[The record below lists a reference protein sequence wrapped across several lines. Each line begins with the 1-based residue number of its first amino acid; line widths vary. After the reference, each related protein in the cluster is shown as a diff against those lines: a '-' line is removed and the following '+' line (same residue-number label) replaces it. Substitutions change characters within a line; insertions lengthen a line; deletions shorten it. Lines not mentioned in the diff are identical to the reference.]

1 VAALFRPRKRGNAPG
16 AFIGGSVSIRG
27 YFLRSLRSS
36 ASAKPMARQVFAG
49 ILFPY
54 RADIPSGHS
63 IRHPQVQ
70 KRSGFYGGND
80 RYLGFR
86 HWRYERDLQRG

>member
-27 YFLRSLRSS
+27 YFLRSFR
-36 ASAKPMARQVFAG
+36 PFAA

-63 IRHPQVQ
+63 IRDPQVQ

>member
-1 VAALFRPRKRGNAPG
+1 MGESLF
-16 AFIGGSVSIRG
+16 VSIRVLIRVDSRL
-27 YFLRSLRSS
+27 FFAFFAPS
-36 ASAKPMARQVFAG
+36 ATAKPMARQVFAA

-80 RYLGFR
+80 CYLGFR
-86 HWRYERDLQRG
+86 HWRYECNLQRG